1 MKIKCR
7 NFEGEILLLEANT
20 EKFYRVQGPQTL
32 VFSYDLKFVQET
44 GEIIEICGVL
54 PSDFEIVKE

>member
-20 EKFYRVQGPQTL
+20 EEFHRVQGPQTL
-32 VFSYDLKFVQET
+32 VSSYDLKFVQET
-44 GEIIEICGVL
+44 GEIIEIRGVL

>member
-1 MKIKCR
+1 VKIKCR

-20 EKFYRVQGPQTL
+20 KEYYLCQEPWTV
-32 VFSYDLKFVQET
+32 VSSYDLKFVQET
-44 GEIIEICGVL
+44 GEIIEIRGVL

>member
-20 EKFYRVQGPQTL
+20 EEFYHVQGPQTL
-32 VFSYDLKFVQET
+32 VSSYDLKFVQET
-44 GEIIEICGVL
+44 GEIIEIRGVL

>member
-7 NFEGEILLLEANT
+7 NFEGEILLLEANI
-20 EKFYRVQGPQTL
+20 EEFYRVQGPQTL
-32 VFSYDLKFVQET
+32 VSSYDLKFVQET
-44 GEIIEICGVL
+44 GEVIEIRGVL

>member
-20 EKFYRVQGPQTL
+20 EEFYRIQGPQTL
-32 VFSYDLKFVQET
+32 VSSYDLKFVQET
-44 GEIIEICGVL
+44 GEIIEIRGVL

>member
-20 EKFYRVQGPQTL
+20 EEYCLCQEPRTV
-32 VFSYDLKFVQET
+32 VSSYDLKFVQET
-44 GEIIEICGVL
+44 GEIIEIRGVL

>member
-7 NFEGEILLLEANT
+7 NFEGEILLLAANT
-20 EKFYRVQGPQTL
+20 EEYYLCQEPRTV
-32 VFSYDLKFVQET
+32 VSSYDLKFVQET